1 MAKKKELNR
10 QYQGGFSM
18 LELVIVIVI
27 VVSLAAFSY
36 TKLAEMTESVERT
49 DFVRTMNRI
58 QAQLTLKIADWYA
71 SGEIVSRNWVE
82 KSNPMQ
88 LIEVLPEN
96 YAGEF
101 SSADLKHCTV
111 SKWCYLT
118 DKHWL
123 VYRVKYHAELSNRFE
138 HKDLL
143 VLKTIVTFTENGGES
158 GLATA
163 LTLKPV
169 YSFQWQNE
177 NFD

>member
-1 MAKKKELNR
+1 MAKKAELHR
-10 QYQGGFSM
+10 QRESGFSM
-18 LELVIVIVI
+18 LELVVVIVV

-71 SGEIVSRNWVE
+71 NGEIVSRNWVE
-82 KSNPMQ
+82 TSNPMQ

-123 VYRVKYHAELSNRFE
+123 VYRVKYHGELSNRFE

-143 VLKTIVTFTENGGES
+143 VLKTIVTLSGSGGDS

-169 YSFQWQNE
+169 FSFQWQGE
-177 NFD
+177 TFD